1 MTSRRAIVLLA
12 LAFVLAVPASAQAVV
27 VGIADQKADM
37 FEDDRFRALEIK
49 HARYY
54 VPWDWKR
61 YGWQTAEVDAWMNAA
76 RADGVYPLVSFGHSR
91 VNRRSLP
98 SVRTFQ
104 RQFKAFRKRYP
115 WVTNFATWNEANHC
129 GEPVCHK
136 PKLVAKYWRTL
147 QRTCTQCKVLAAEL
161 LDIPSMG
168 LWVKQFLKAAGRQ
181 PANWGL
187 HNYVE
192 ANRFRTTSLE
202 RLLSRVT
209 GKIWLTEVGGL
220 VARRGTQAVQKN
232 RVKGLP
238 ESTRHAAKVTRYL
251 FRKVLPLSPRI
262 SRVYLYHWNSTST
275 KDSWDS
281 AFINA
286 RGMTRPAYDVFV
298 RELERLRAR
307 ASRRR

>member
-1 MTSRRAIVLLA
+1 MLVCA
-12 LAFVLAVPASAQAVV
+12 LAIPASAQAIV
-27 VGIADQKADM
+27 VGIADQKPDM
-37 FEDDRFRALEIK
+37 FGDTRFQALEIK

-54 VPWDWKR
+54 VPWDWNR
-61 YGWQTAEVDAWMNAA
+61 YGWQRAEVDAWMNAA
-76 RADGVYPLVSFGHSR
+76 RAEGVHPLVSFGHSR
-91 VNRRSLP
+91 VHRRSLP
-98 SVRTFQ
+98 SVKGFQ

-115 WVTNFATWNEANHC
+115 WVLNFATWNEANHC

-136 PKLVAKYWRTL
+136 PRLVVKYWRAL
-147 QRTCTQCKVLAAEL
+147 ERTCRQCKVLAAEL
-161 LDIPSMG
+161 LDVPSMG
-168 LWVKQFLKAAGRQ
+168 LWVKQFLKAAKKQ

-192 ANRFRTTSLE
+192 ANRFRTTSLK
-202 RLLSRVT
+202 RLLTRVT
-209 GKIWLTEVGGL
+209 GRIWLTEVGGL

-251 FRKVLPLSPRI
+251 FRKVLTLSPRI
-262 SRVYLYHWNSTST
+262 TRVYLYHWNSTST

-286 RGMTRPAYDVFV
+286 RGKIRPAYTVFV

-307 ASRRR
+307 IAKRRR